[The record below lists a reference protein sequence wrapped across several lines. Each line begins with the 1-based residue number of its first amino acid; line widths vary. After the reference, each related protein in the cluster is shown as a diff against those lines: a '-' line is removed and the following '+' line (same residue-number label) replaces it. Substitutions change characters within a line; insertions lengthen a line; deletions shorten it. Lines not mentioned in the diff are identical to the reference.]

1 MVPLKLG
8 VKLRLSEEFHYIDY
22 LNIAINRLVILY
34 ENLQCNKHYNHICIQ
49 NSNKNSFLYKKIK

>member
-8 VKLRLSEEFHYIDY
+8 VKLRLSEEIHYIDY

-34 ENLQCNKHYNHICIQ
+34 ENLQF
-49 NSNKNSFLYKKIK
+49 S